1 MVEKNMLHN
10 VYTRRQI
17 LTAGATLL
25 GLAGCAP
32 TAVTPVQGIPT
43 SEVMVTPESTEEPSF
58 MIGSIQ
64 FGTEGIGQGPLT
76 VLTIKQPAE
85 IRSEDEFV
93 IPTYPRLLTPE
104 DEEPGGNWRENDNPI
119 YLNAG
124 GVIIQTV
131 HSGSLWNGSQLAAD
145 PLRAEIQEQ
154 GDWLGKTN
162 ITSAE
167 GAERRAHFTNAPIT
181 LEQNE
186 NSETGTLLGIFHISP
201 SRTNELAEAYIE
213 SAGSPVDIT
222 AFSDYDGPPL
232 DPSTDVIYF
241 FCVEAYSD
249 EELRENVPSIEQ
261 GRELVIV
268 RIAK

>member
-1 MVEKNMLHN
+1 MVEQNMRHG

-32 TAVTPVQGIPT
+32 TAVTPVQET
-43 SEVMVTPESTEEPSF
+43 SASEVMTTPESTAEPSF

-64 FGTEGIGQGPLT
+64 FGTEGVGQGPLT
-76 VLTIKQPAE
+76 LLTIKQPAE
-85 IRSEDEFV
+85 IRSENEFV

-131 HSGSLWNGSQLAAD
+131 HSGFLWNGSQLAAD

-167 GAERRAHFTNAPIT
+167 GAARRARFTDAPIT
-181 LEQNE
+181 LQQNKNNE
-186 NSETGTLLGIFHISP
+186 IGTLLGIYHISP
-201 SRTNELAEAYIE
+201 SNTNELAEAYVQA
-213 SAGSPVDIT
+213 AGALVDVT
-222 AFSDYDGPPL
+222 TFSDYSGPPL
-232 DPSTDVIYF
+232 DPTTDVIYF

-261 GRELVIV
+261 GREIVIV